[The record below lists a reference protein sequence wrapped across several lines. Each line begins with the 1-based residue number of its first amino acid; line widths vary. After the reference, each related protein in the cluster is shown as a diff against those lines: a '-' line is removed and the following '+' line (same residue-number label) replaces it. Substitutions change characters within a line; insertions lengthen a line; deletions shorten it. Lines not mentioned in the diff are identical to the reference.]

1 VPSLLSGRRHHE
13 NTTLLGF
20 FLTAV
25 LTIGVSPV
33 PSRALPLTSAPQLQL
48 AKTIRTTPFVHTNVS
63 MRDSEGSA
71 YVPRDRSLWLADDNG
86 RRVYEVNPSTGAL
99 KRSIGRHR
107 FENAKR
113 VGGSSTAGT
122 SRTLDMESM
131 AYDRA
136 HDILYV
142 FSGSC
147 CSSTVKPT
155 VFRLKRNA
163 RGKLFVESYQPLASS
178 ANYTAAA
185 WNAANGKTYVGH
197 GPDLRTY
204 DYATNT
210 AGRAFNVPNLTA
222 ITGMSFTPDGAS
234 LFVTTYYE
242 KLRRVRWSTK
252 RLVSG
257 WTFDLTR
264 FGISDARAVE
274 YIGGRYYVSD
284 GDDTRPDA
292 DPRKYMVY
300 AFNVN

>member
-1 VPSLLSGRRHHE
+1 LRRRRHE
-13 NTTLLGF
+13 NPRPHGF
-20 FLTAV
+20 FLIALLTIAV
-25 LTIGVSPV
+25 LNDPAAAR
-33 PSRALPLTSAPQLQL
+33 PLALSPQLQL
-48 AKTIRTTPFVHTNVS
+48 ARTIRTTPFVHTNVS
-63 MRDSEGSA
+63 MKDSEGSA

-86 RRVYEVNPSTGAL
+86 RRVYEVSPATGAL
-99 KRSIGRHR
+99 KRVIGRKR
-107 FENAKR
+107 FESAR
-113 VGGSSTAGT
+113 RFGGGSMAGT

-136 HDILYV
+136 HDALYV

-155 VFRLKRNA
+155 VFRLKRNT
-163 RGKLFVESYQPLASS
+163 RGNLFVESYQPLASS

-185 WNAANGKTYVGH
+185 WNAANGKIYVGH
-197 GPDLRTY
+197 GRDLRTY
-204 DYATNT
+204 NYTTNI
-210 AGRAFNVPNLTA
+210 AGRTFNVPNLTA

-264 FGISDARAVE
+264 FGINDARAVE

>member
-1 VPSLLSGRRHHE
+1 MALVMIAGSSHDLS
-13 NTTLLGF
+13 
-20 FLTAV
+20 V
-25 LTIGVSPV
+25 
-33 PSRALPLTSAPQLQL
+33 ALPSTSSPRLQL
-48 AKTIRTTPFVHTNVS
+48 TKRIRTTPFAHSTIS
-63 MRDSEGSA
+63 MKDSEGSA

-86 RRVYEVNPSTGAL
+86 RRIYEVTPVTGAL

-107 FENAKR
+107 FENAR
-113 VGGSSTAGT
+113 RFGGGSAAGS

-136 HDILYV
+136 HDLLYV

-155 VFRLKRNA
+155 VFRLRRNA

-185 WNAANGKTYVGH
+185 WNAANGKIYVGH

-204 DYATNT
+204 NYTTNT
-210 AGRAFNVPNLTA
+210 AGHDFNVPDLTA
-222 ITGMSFTPDGAS
+222 ITGMSFTPNGAN

-242 KLRRVRWSTK
+242 KLRRVRWSTEK
-252 RLVSG
+252 LVSG
-257 WTFDLTR
+257 WTVDLTR
-264 FGISDARAVE
+264 FGINDARAVE
-274 YIGGRYYVSD
+274 YVGGRFYVSD
-284 GDDTRPDA
+284 GDDMRSDT

-300 AFNVN
+300 VFIVS